1 MLNEIEI
8 QTLLIECG
16 KQKQTAFAKLYRSA
30 SPRLYGAARRLL
42 QNSDLA
48 DEALQEAFVHIWY
61 KAAEYDPEKGSAFA
75 WMATI
80 VRYRALDIIRREKS
94 QQNRSDAM
102 ATEQD
107 ILQQGDEQLLYDHN
121 ADEDQQLQLLQECL
135 QGLDINQR
143 NSVLMSYY
151 YGYSHSEMVDRL
163 KRPLGTIK
171 SWIRRGM
178 ESVREC
184 MQQ

>member
-1 MLNEIEI
+1 MLNLTEI
-8 QTLLIECG
+8 QNLLIECG
-16 KQKQTAFAKLYRSA
+16 KQKQAAFEKLYQQA
-30 SPRLYGAARRLL
+30 SPRLYGAAMRIL
-42 QNSDLA
+42 QNSELA
-48 DEALQEAFVHIWY
+48 DEALQEAFVHIWH
-61 KAAEYDPEKGSAFA
+61 KASEYDPEKGSAFA

-94 QQNRSDAM
+94 QQSRSDAM
-102 ATEQD
+102 ATEQQ
-107 ILQQGDEQLLYDHN
+107 IMLQGDEQLLYDHN
-121 ADEDQQLQLLQECL
+121 VDEDQHLQLLQECL
-135 QGLDINQR
+135 KALDSQQR
-143 NSVLMSYY
+143 KSVLMSYY
-151 YGYSHSEMVDRL
+151 YGYSHSEMVTRL

>member
-1 MLNEIEI
+1 MLDQTEI
-8 QTLLIECG
+8 QDLLIDCG
-16 KQKQTAFAKLYRSA
+16 QQKQTAFEKLYQQA
-30 SPRLYGAARRLL
+30 SPRLYGAALRLL
-42 QNSDLA
+42 QNSELA
-48 DEALQEAFVHIWY
+48 DEALQEAFVHIWH
-61 KAAEYDPEKGSAFA
+61 KAAEYDPQKGSAFA

-94 QQNRSDAM
+94 QQNRSEAM
-102 ATEQD
+102 ATEH
-107 ILQQGDEQLLYDHN
+107 LTLNQGEEPLLYEHN
-121 ADEDQQLQLLQECL
+121 LDEEQNLHRLQECL
-135 QGLDINQR
+135 KALDSQQR
-143 NSVLMSYY
+143 KSVLMSYY
-151 YGYSHSEMVDRL
+151 YGYSHSEMVGRL